1 MEQQCKRRSPN
12 GREMSGITGT
22 NRVAHGTRQERDIR
36 DKEPKPMAYE
46 AVDNTREMQGAEE
59 LRDVTMTETAGET
72 TIGTAASND

>member
-1 MEQQCKRRSPN
+1 
-12 GREMSGITGT
+12 
-22 NRVAHGTRQERDIR
+22 
-36 DKEPKPMAYE
+36 MAYE